1 MAKIKLLLLLL
12 LLYRNNKNIEITNP
26 QQKRDRISLKGFI
39 HLDLIRVVLIILLE
53 IKGNNNYIAHLL
65 AMQQILYL
73 PLQVKPPC
81 VQFPLSHIVEN
92 GPSTLYPL
100 PHL

>member
-1 MAKIKLLLLLL
+1 MARIKLL

-39 HLDLIRVVLIILLE
+39 HLDLIILLE

-81 VQFPLSHIVEN
+81 VQFPLSHIVEK